1 MIIFVT
7 LLFIFLFPASAS
19 SGEFYKWVDKKGS
32 VHFTDN
38 YQQIPRE
45 YRDQVE
51 TRKMPDTRV
60 QKSENKPALEKTA
73 PVEKVEKRFISEGSK
88 IFNRKCSKCHSLTG
102 KNPKE
107 SVTKLTGLLYR
118 KSFKEHLLPVTED
131 NIKKVIIE
139 GGWDDMPAFPELDG
153 DGIEELM
160 KFLYPYL
167 IKEE

>member
-1 MIIFVT
+1 LIIFVT

-45 YRDQVE
+45 YRDQIE
-51 TRKMPDTRV
+51 TRKMPDTKV
-60 QKSENKPALEKTA
+60 QKSENKSALEKTA
-73 PVEKVEKRFISEGSK
+73 PVEKVEKRFISEGNK

-107 SVTKLTGLLYR
+107 SATKLIGLLKR
-118 KSFKEHLLPVTED
+118 KGFKEHLLPVTEE
-131 NIKKVIIE
+131 NIKKLIIK
-139 GGWDDMPAFPELDG
+139 GGWDDMPSFPELDG
-153 DGIEELM
+153 DGIEVLM